1 MKRQIL
7 NFVID
12 TAALLVML
20 AMVAT
25 GFLLKWVLPP
35 GSRGGHGLQFWGMTR
50 HDWGDLHF
58 WLAVALLLLI
68 FVHVLL
74 HWSWVCAL
82 VARFA
87 RERPSDG
94 AVVAHSRQWLYGISV
109 LIVCGLLVAGFLW
122 LASTYTWRGEGSEG
136 RGRGG
141 LRGGHGAAVILAPLS
156 RSAGQV

>member
-1 MKRQIL
+1 MNRQIL
-7 NFVID
+7 NLVID

-35 GSRGGHGLQFWGMTR
+35 GSRGGQGLQLWDTTR

-58 WLAVALLLLI
+58 WLAVALLLLM

-82 VARFA
+82 VARLA
-87 RERPSDG
+87 RGTSSGG
-94 AVVAHSRQWLYGISV
+94 AVVAHARQWLYGISF
-109 LIVCGLLVAGFLW
+109 LIVCCLLLVGFLW
-122 LASTYTWRGEGSEG
+122 LASAHTRRGDGSEE

-141 LRGGHGAAVILAPLS
+141 FRGGRGAAVVTVPATS
-156 RSAGQV
+156 G

>member
-25 GFLLKWVLPP
+25 GFLLKWILPP
-35 GSRGGHGLQFWGMTR
+35 GSRGGQGLQLWGMTR

-58 WLAVALLLLI
+58 WLAVALLLLM

-82 VARFA
+82 VARLV
-87 RERPSDG
+87 RGTSSGG
-94 AVVAHSRQWLYGISV
+94 AVVAHSRQWLYGISF
-109 LIVCGLLVAGFLW
+109 LIVCCLLVAAFLW
-122 LASTYTWRGEGSEG
+122 LASAHTRRGGGSEE
-136 RGRGG
+136 RGHGGFRGG
-141 LRGGHGAAVILAPLS
+141 RGAAVSNVLAPN
-156 RSAGQV
+156 G